1 MEKPMQKYAKLYL
14 ALLVLPLFLFVS
26 ACSDDDSTTNPTPNV
41 NEAELLVQSLEGTN
55 GGYLNNECPAI
66 VTAQNVYEDL
76 NGAKKFYLVDV
87 RAKADYDKGHVAGAV
102 NVLPADILTHMAS
115 VNMANYD
122 KVAIICYS
130 GQTAAWLTAI
140 CRMSGYSKVFS
151 MKYGMSSWHA
161 DFDKIT
167 PNISSQYVGVF
178 TDAVTNKAA
187 AGALPTLTTGKT
199 VGADILKDRVA
210 AVLAEGFSKSTIAAA
225 TVMTDP
231 SQYYIV
237 NYWPATDYS
246 TLKHINGAIQYSPK
260 ADLKLA
266 TFLKTL
272 PTNKTIVVYC
282 YTGQTSA
289 NVVAILRAMGYDAKS
304 LLYGVNAMIWQTMK
318 DGNKNPWNATNDCMN
333 FAYVK

>member
-1 MEKPMQKYAKLYL
+1 MQKYTKLYL
-14 ALLVLPLFLFVS
+14 ALLVLPLFLFLG
-26 ACSDDDSTTNPTPNV
+26 ACSDDDNTTNPPAV
-41 NEAELLVQSLEGTN
+41 NEAELLVQTLEGSN
-55 GGYLNNECPAI
+55 GGYLNTDCPAI

-87 RAKADYDKGHVAGAV
+87 RAKADYDKGHVSGAV
-102 NVLPADILTHMAS
+102 NVLPADILTHMGTVA
-115 VNMANYD
+115 MANYD
-122 KVAIICYS
+122 KVVVICYS
-130 GQTAAWLTAI
+130 GQTAGWLAAI

-151 MKYGMSSWHA
+151 MKYGMSSWHS

-167 PNISSQYVGVF
+167 ANISSQYVSNF
-178 TDAVTNKAA
+178 TDAVTAKAA
-187 AGALPTLTTGKT
+187 AGNLPTLATGKT
-199 VGADILKDRVA
+199 TGADILKDRVA
-210 AVLAEGFSKSTIAAA
+210 AVLAEGFSKSTIPAAS
-225 TVMTDP
+225 VMADP

-237 NYWPATDYS
+237 NYWPVADYT
-246 TLKHINGAIQYSPK
+246 TLKHINGAIQYTPK

-289 NVVAILRAMGYDAKS
+289 NVAAILRVMGYDAKS

-333 FAYVK
+333 FSYVK